1 MAYSNNH
8 YVPQFILR
16 RFGNKINRYNVKTG
30 EVKIKGST
38 LNAFSDE
45 KIYPE
50 WLEKMLGSL
59 ESRIANLIDNKVLNA
74 EGEVTLSRADNIL
87 IKKFFTI
94 ATLRVPDSS
103 LFSQKHL
110 ESEESLKQQG
120 FKEVFIENESDID
133 YAYRTMKAVL
143 ESNSIEELY
152 DHPQV
157 TYEACKW
164 FSMFYSCFVTI
175 WDSKESKEDF
185 VITDNGMNCEHDK
198 TRFLTFNFDGE
209 LYKNEKDEMLKAG
222 YLMKKLE
229 DNKNNP
235 QKTFTYLQV
244 FTKMSRVHANY
255 YLFAVSGTRTIALIN
270 PFYRMYDDPTIIQ
283 EVKETPDVWPTLLSE
298 KAMESNSST
307 YVESGKTNDDDLF
320 HYRIKDLSLEEVI
333 IINCMML
340 DRVYYWVGFD
350 NSARIARSLN
360 TYTMIAKNFQRN
372 NYDRLVEY
380 LYSLGCDFPRIKKY
394 SDIKDKLTSTLFTD
408 KEVEY
413 IKFCYNLIKKAQC
426 YIK

>member
-30 EVKIKGST
+30 NLVIKGST

-50 WLEKMLGSL
+50 WLEKMFGSL
-59 ESRIANLIDNKVLNA
+59 ESRIANLIDNKVLKA
-74 EGEVTLSRADNIL
+74 DGEVVLTRADNIL

-103 LFSQKHL
+103 LFNKKHF
-110 ESEESLKQQG
+110 ESEESLKRQG
-120 FKEVFIENESDID
+120 FKEVPVDDESDLD
-133 YAYRTMKAVL
+133 YAYRTMKVVL
-143 ESNSIEELY
+143 ESNSIEELFN
-152 DHPQV
+152 HPQV

-164 FSMFYSCFVTI
+164 FSLFNNCYLTI

-198 TRFLTFNFDGE
+198 TRFLTFNYDGKP
-209 LYKNEKDEMLKAG
+209 YKNERDEMLKDG
-222 YLMKKLE
+222 YVLKKLE
-229 DNKNNP
+229 ESKND
-235 QKTFTYLQV
+235 QIKYVGYAEIFAR
-244 FTKMSRVHANY
+244 MSRVHANY
-255 YLFAVSGTRTIALIN
+255 YLFAVSATRTIALIN
-270 PFYRMYDDPTIIQ
+270 PFYRMYDDETFLKNIQ
-283 EVKETPDVWPTLLSE
+283 ETPDVWPTLLSRE
-298 KAMESNSST
+298 AMSSNSYT
-307 YVESGKTNDDDLF
+307 YVKVGEKNDNDLF
-320 HYRIKDLSLEEVI
+320 RYKVKNLSLEEVI

-360 TYTMIAKNFQRN
+360 TYTMIEQRFQRN
-372 NYDRLVEY
+372 HYDKLVEY
-380 LYSLGCDFPRIKKY
+380 LYSLGCDFPRTEKYAAIKN
-394 SDIKDKLTSTLFTD
+394 KLTSFIFTD
-408 KEVEY
+408 KEIEY
-413 IKFCYNLIKKAQC
+413 VKFCYDLIKKSQC